1 MAKFTR
7 SDAVRAAREGARK
20 GRPPF
25 AVFSLRSAAVVVFFV
40 FLLTGVMFGKIG
52 AIVPFFYL
60 VMSVITFV
68 IYAVD
73 KQAAEGGGWRTRE
86 RTLHLLEAACGWPGA
101 LLAQGWLRHKSRK
114 LSFGAVFYVAVI
126 ANLAALL
133 WLVSRHAL

>member
-7 SDAVRAAREGARK
+7 GDVVRAAREGARR

-25 AVFSLRSAAVVVFFV
+25 VVLSLRTAAVVVFFI
-40 FLLTGVMFGKIG
+40 FLLTAMLFGKLG
-52 AIVPFFYL
+52 PAVPFFYL
-60 VMSVITFV
+60 VMSVVTFV

-114 LSFGAVFYVAVI
+114 LSFGAVFYVAVLV
-126 ANLAALL
+126 NLAALF
-133 WLVSRHAL
+133 WLMSRHAL